1 MRDRLREIYKIYKFL
16 TPRIEKDSV
25 KKQKD
30 KA

>member
-1 MRDRLREIYKIYKFL
+1 MRDRLREIYKIYNFL
-16 TPRIEKDSV
+16 TLRIEKDSV